1 MRKIMIA
8 AVSFA
13 ALAGLPTLASAQEA
27 VTGAAGGAVAG
38 AVVGGPVG
46 AVVGGVVGGTVGAA
60 SENSRRDAEG
70 RVIVEERSAPVV
82 VEHAPV
88 VQERTCVEDGVSKT
102 CTTR

>member
-1 MRKIMIA
+1 
-8 AVSFA
+8 
-13 ALAGLPTLASAQEA
+13 
-27 VTGAAGGAVAG
+27 
-38 AVVGGPVG
+38 
-46 AVVGGVVGGTVGAA
+46 VGGVVGGTVGAA